1 MPHSMSRDPA
11 GAVRPDRGQV
21 SPSIAHMPH
30 VRAIHATIA
39 IAVAVVVSGRK
50 ELGA

>member
-1 MPHSMSRDPA
+1 MPHSMSRDLA
-11 GAVRPDRGQV
+11 GAVRHDRGQV

-39 IAVAVVVSGRK
+39 IAVADSISCRK